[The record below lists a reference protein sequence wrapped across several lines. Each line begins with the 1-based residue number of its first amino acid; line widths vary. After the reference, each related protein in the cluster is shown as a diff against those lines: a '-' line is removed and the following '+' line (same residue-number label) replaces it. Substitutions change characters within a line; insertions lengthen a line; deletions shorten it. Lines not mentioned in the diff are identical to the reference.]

1 VSGVQ
6 TCIAIKCGLAFAQ
19 ASALFLFKKT
29 IDDDRVSLSCTSPG
43 RSCSLAIYDVLSGV
57 YGHTILIM
65 KANFGTIGNLFGS
78 KVDEQGALIA
88 RQQHQIEALTAGLKK
103 RTISNRLMEQGT
115 KNLMFHHRHQSLPFH
130 FSERLRLETST
141 LNARNVRMPS
151 TSSRARETRSGTHRS
166 MPTVDVT
173 TIDSTLLLRA
183 PRI

>member
-1 VSGVQ
+1 MQPCDLRRPVR
-6 TCIAIKCGLAFAQ
+6 CL
-19 ASALFLFKKT
+19 
-29 IDDDRVSLSCTSPG
+29 
-43 RSCSLAIYDVLSGV
+43 RSHNPHHESQLRYHRES
-57 YGHTILIM
+57 
-65 KANFGTIGNLFGS
+65 FGS

-115 KNLMFHHRHQSLPFH
+115 KNLMFHHRRQLLPLH